1 KKIEDQ
7 KELMGLAG
15 AIGFR
20 AAGDIASSMQQ
31 RALNEYA
38 TAYSTNDPQGM
49 AEAQAKMDSWSDG
62 GLNKTLLHGLTG
74 AAVAA
79 LGGGDVVGG
88 ALAAAGAEKAK
99 LAMAGYLRDNGV
111 ASDSETYRA
120 LMELGSAAI
129 GGALGGLAGANTALA
144 GDQFNRQ
151 LHPDELAKINASAA
165 DFAALECGQSCTPQ
179 QIELARQRL
188 TVQAMRQTDSRWNDV
203 LGMGGQVAQDGP
215 ASNFLDNIK
224 ATHGTYTD
232 FAADW
237 HQYNNS
243 SMFAGN
249 LRGTTALDQV
259 YGTVLGTAVSTT
271 DQRYL
276 LQALNRTNGSWANDY
291 VSGVLNKDAWTIGTT
306 FTGDVGFA
314 ADVTKKLLTGNVDE
328 ALSAVAAEILF
339 AKAGEV
345 GKIAAGRLLKISKDA
360 LETRKEL
367 DVPLPSAVKD
377 PTIFVQSSGYFVEV
391 PVLRPKP
398 SDSSILVDS
407 ARDNKIDVS
416 GSIKYPDLPGGYSV
430 LDSSGSNVNEVGS
443 LPNGSR
449 RLLTKDGEVVVQA
462 QDGSIYKE
470 LNFSSGEKGGWNKS
484 LNKPE
489 SNAIYNVDG
498 NKVYRTDSDG
508 RVDYVE
514 ANLSLVSKDRN
525 GYQQCKAGNCGLP
538 DDEGGHLI
546 ASIFDGPGE
555 RLNLVPMNANL
566 NKGAWKSMENEW
578 ANALKN
584 GKSVKVKIE
593 PIYSGSAIRPDS
605 FR

>member
-1 KKIEDQ
+1 
-7 KELMGLAG
+7 
-15 AIGFR
+15 
-20 AAGDIASSMQQ
+20 
-31 RALNEYA
+31 
-38 TAYSTNDPQGM
+38 
-49 AEAQAKMDSWSDG
+49 
-62 GLNKTLLHGLTG
+62 
-74 AAVAA
+74 
-79 LGGGDVVGG
+79 
-88 ALAAAGAEKAK
+88 
-99 LAMAGYLRDNGV
+99 
-111 ASDSETYRA
+111 
-120 LMELGSAAI
+120 
-129 GGALGGLAGANTALA
+129 
-144 GDQFNRQ
+144 
-151 LHPDELAKINASAA
+151 
-165 DFAALECGQSCTPQ
+165 
-179 QIELARQRL
+179 
-188 TVQAMRQTDSRWNDV
+188 
-203 LGMGGQVAQDGP
+203 MGGQVAQDGP

-345 GKIAAGRLLKISKDA
+345 GEIAAGRLLKIFKGA

-377 PTIFVQSSGYFVEV
+377 PTIFVQSSGDFVEV
-391 PVLRPKP
+391 PVLRPKS

-416 GSIKYPDLPGGYSV
+416 GSIKYPDLPCGYSV

-498 NKVYRTDSDG
+498 NKVYRADSDG

-593 PIYSGSAIRPDS
+593 PIYSGSAIRSDS
-605 FR
+605 FSVKYSIDDGRPIIMDFTNSPGGRL